1 MLLNYETD
9 CTTNMPPTPFKF
21 FHSIL
26 KEMNLGTVIKDIRKQ
41 QGQTQTEFAES
52 CGITQTY
59 LSQIENNAKE
69 PNLSTLKEISKN
81 LDLPLP
87 ILFFLSLNEDDI
99 SPEKRKA
106 FEIINPSVKS
116 LINEFFRV
124 DK

>member
-1 MLLNYETD
+1 MLLSYETD
-9 CTTNMPPTPFKF
+9 FTRNTLPTPFKF
-21 FHSIL
+21 FHLIST
-26 KEMNLGTVIKDIRKQ
+26 KMNLGTVIKDIRKQ
-41 QGQTQTEFAES
+41 RGQTQTEFAES

-69 PNLSTLKEISKN
+69 PNLATLKEISKK

-124 DK
+124 ER